1 MAPPPVPFPKKE
13 LSEKNLILTYLT
25 SPFFFFHFLVAY
37 IVWVS
42 VVPLLGLRR
51 GGCTVLL
58 PVFSHFIVIG
68 GTYYREGGTSFCE
81 DESIRPMSVILGD
94 KDFALLFGF
103 PSNLGIVVWTGEA

>member
-1 MAPPPVPFPKKE
+1 MAPPPEPFPKKE
-13 LSEKNLILTYLT
+13 LSEKNLILTYCT
-25 SPFFFFHFLVAY
+25 SASSSLLVAY

-68 GTYYREGGTSFCE
+68 GTYRIAKGE
-81 DESIRPMSVILGD
+81 
-94 KDFALLFGF
+94 LLFVRMKVF
-103 PSNLGIVVWTGEA
+103 VPCPSFWTIKTLLSCSGSLRIWELSCGLGW